1 MLVQREEM
9 KRTAGLEEKTS
20 FVLADAVG
28 VTESLKHVAQP
39 LDRERKI
46 GFERPAD
53 EPASVLL
60 DRSHDESAGAD
71 TSPGRRGRKRKHSA
85 RLELSLLAAREDH
98 PSADASCMMRII
110 GAG

>member
-1 MLVQREEM
+1 MTIDGQLAEVGWLVQREEM

-46 GFERPAD
+46 GF
-53 EPASVLL
+53 
-60 DRSHDESAGAD
+60 DR
-71 TSPGRRGRKRKHSA
+71 PGR
-85 RLELSLLAAREDH
+85 
-98 PSADASCMMRII
+98 
-110 GAG
+110 